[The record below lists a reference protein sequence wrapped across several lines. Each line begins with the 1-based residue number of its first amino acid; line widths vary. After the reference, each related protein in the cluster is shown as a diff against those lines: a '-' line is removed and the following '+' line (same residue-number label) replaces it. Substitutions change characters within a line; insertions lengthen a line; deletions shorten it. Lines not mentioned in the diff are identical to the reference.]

1 MINPEKAK
9 TLLSTL
15 WIFAMLNYLY
25 ADVMGLMDSTFLRQ
39 YLNGR
44 VEGMD
49 INQGFLFLAA
59 LLMEIPIA
67 MVLLSRIL
75 NDKANQWANII
86 AGSLKSLVVLATLF
100 IGRPTMYYLFFS
112 VIEIVC
118 TSYIVWYAWKWSRQN
133 VVLASN

>member
-1 MINPEKAK
+1 MINSQKAK

-15 WIFAMLNYLY
+15 WVFAMLNYLY

-49 INQGFLFLAA
+49 INEGFLFLAA

-75 NDKANQWANII
+75 NDKSNQWANII

-112 VIEIVC
+112 VIEIAC